1 MTYNIIGVGSNAK
14 TIKGDGSEYLTAITY
29 LKPWKT
35 ILEGKTHNICPMAHT
50 AMCHEGCLYSAGRG
64 QMTNV
69 QTARLRKTRLWIQD
83 KQSYLDLLRKDL
95 TTFQRRCELNNVQ
108 ACYRPNGTS
117 DIQWENY
124 GIIEEFPDIQFYDY
138 TKIIK
143 RVYKKQPKN
152 YHLTLSYSEANRK
165 YADDVMSAVC
175 DTGVNM
181 AVVFRDEDSI
191 PDYFERIYYNGR
203 GRYGFRTFSMD
214 KDDLRF
220 LDPQGMAGALYAKGQ
235 AKKDTSGFV
244 IDYDEGSKY
253 IASGNVV
260 C

>member
-1 MTYNIIGVGSNAK
+1 MTYKLIGVGTNAK

-29 LKPWKT
+29 LTPWKT
-35 ILEGKTHNICPMAHT
+35 LFEGKVYNLCAMAG
-50 AMCHEGCLYSAGRG
+50 AASCYEGCLRTAGRG
-64 QMTNV
+64 QMTSV
-69 QTARLRKTRLWIQD
+69 QTARLRKTQLWIKDRQA
-83 KQSYLDLLRKDL
+83 YLDLLRKDL
-95 TTFQRRCELNNVQ
+95 TIFQRRCERNNIQ

-124 GIIEEFPDIQFYDY
+124 GIIDEFPDIQFYDY

-143 RVYKKQPKN
+143 RVYKKLPKN

-181 AVVFRDEDSI
+181 AVVFRDEENI

-203 GRYGFRTFSMD
+203 GRYGFKTFSMD
-214 KDDLRF
+214 NDDLRF
-220 LDPQGMAGALYAKGQ
+220 LDPQGMVGALYAKGQ
-235 AKKDTSGFV
+235 AKTDRSGFV
-244 IDYDEGSKY
+244 IDYDEGSRY
-253 IASGNVV
+253 LPVF